1 MNNESPVVA
10 GMDVHKKMLAVVV
23 ARVDGNRI
31 EYLSERF
38 GTTRQDLDQLA
49 HWLHQQPV
57 SEVAMESTAQYWMPV
72 WLAWEEQFTLYLA
85 QPRSTAAPPGR
96 KSDWADAQRI
106 VRRLLAQDL
115 TLSYVPGR
123 EQREWRT
130 MTRTRVEMSAQQVR
144 LRNQM
149 EGLLEQA
156 QIKLSSV
163 LSDLLGVSGR
173 RILRWSKGKPIP
185 PIWPRWWTK
194 R

>member
-1 MNNESPVVA
+1 
-10 GMDVHKKMLAVVV
+10 
-23 ARVDGNRI
+23 
-31 EYLSERF
+31 
-38 GTTRQDLDQLA
+38 
-49 HWLHQQPV
+49 
-57 SEVAMESTAQYWMPV
+57 
-72 WLAWEEQFTLYLA
+72 
-85 QPRSTAAPPGR
+85 
-96 KSDWADAQRI
+96 
-106 VRRLLAQDL
+106 LAQDL

-173 RILRWSKGKPIP
+173 RILREMVKGETNPACLASLA
-185 PIWPRWWTK
+185 TSG
-194 R
+194 